1 MLINIS
7 NHPISSWSYKQLDMA
22 KSRWGD
28 VCDIPLPYIDPWMN
42 GEEVIKKAEVD
53 SRNYICQIQQYETP
67 SAFHV
72 MGESVYCFHLIR
84 LLKEHGWSVVA
95 STTTRDVMYVDGDKL
110 SHFTF
115 VKFREY

>member
-7 NHPISSWSYKQLDMA
+7 NHPIASWSYEQLAMA
-22 KSRWGD
+22 KSLWGD
-28 VCDIPLPYIDPWMN
+28 VCDMPLPYIDSRMN
-42 GEEVIKKAEVD
+42 GDEVIKQAEID
-53 SRNYICQIQQYETP
+53 SRNYICHIQQYEAP

-84 LLKEHGWSVVA
+84 LLKEDGWSVVA